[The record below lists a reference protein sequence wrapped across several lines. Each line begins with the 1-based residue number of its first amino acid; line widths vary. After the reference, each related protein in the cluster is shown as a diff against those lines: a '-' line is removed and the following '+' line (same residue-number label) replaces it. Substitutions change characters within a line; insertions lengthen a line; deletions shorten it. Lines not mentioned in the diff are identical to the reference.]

1 MIRLALSDMDN
12 TLIPFGNPHVSKRT
26 LEAIA
31 DARAAGVEFGPST
44 GRDYHEL
51 LRFFQGDASAFQ
63 TGVMSSGKKVMI
75 DGEIV
80 SLSLIEHDPLERMA
94 EMLKSVPD
102 VFLVAYPADT
112 DMTNPVWVI
121 AADPEQVP
129 VYQERFKFTP
139 QMAEQVPEVPLI
151 AATLAATSG
160 RPACRFIATKLSPAF
175 PEFDIVS
182 PTPNWYDIVPH
193 GVSKASGL
201 HVLMDKLG
209 LSDEEVVVF
218 GDAANDVPIF
228 REVTNSVAVANATKE
243 VAALARYHIGA
254 CADDGV
260 AVALEDIAQAVE
272 RNTLPEFM
280 LEEDARRN

>member
-1 MIRLALSDMDN
+1 MQ
-12 TLIPFGNPHVSKRT
+12 RT
-26 LEAIA
+26 
-31 DARAAGVEFGPST
+31 PS
-44 GRDYHEL
+44 
-51 LRFFQGDASAFQ
+51 S
-63 TGVMSSGKKVMI
+63 
-75 DGEIV
+75 
-80 SLSLIEHDPLERMA
+80 
-94 EMLKSVPD
+94 
-102 VFLVAYPADT
+102 
-112 DMTNPVWVI
+112 
-121 AADPEQVP
+121 P

-160 RPACRFIATKLSPAF
+160 RPACRFIDTKLSPAF

-218 GDAANDVPIF
+218 GDAANDVPVF

-260 AVALEDIAQAVE
+260 AVALEDIAQAAE